1 MLVAKCTADFEI
13 NERNTQF
20 MKRLVS
26 VVLGAAVL
34 FGAAT
39 LGLQSGSASA
49 REQHDKNYWKH
60 HHHHH
65 KHHKHHYKNHLSY

>member
-1 MLVAKCTADFEI
+1 M
-13 NERNTQF
+13 
-20 MKRLVS
+20 
-26 VVLGAAVL
+26 L

-49 REQHDKNYWKH
+49 RERHDRNWNAKH

-65 KHHKHHYKNHLSY
+65 KHHRHHRNKLSY